1 MIKIHRLFI
10 FLALLVFMPLTSCV
24 ETIPS
29 GSSNIDVNITN
40 EVTNK
45 VVDYQDITITDFEDA
60 VVETTKAIERSVV
73 GVNVKCASIVNINGQ
88 LVISEDV
95 CGYGSGVIYKREE
108 LPNNQG
114 FKYYVVTNAHVILS
128 DDPSED
134 IVPYIYDGF
143 EDIEIKATVVGYDE
157 KLDIAVL
164 TYEHTTYIQPVEF
177 GNSDE
182 IEKGSF
188 VLAVGNPRGPEYFSS
203 VTSGIISGSL
213 RFLSFDTD
221 NDNINDF
228 SSTFIQHDAP
238 INPGN
243 SGGGLFTL
251 DGKLIGINKMK
262 LVTTNNVDTDNMGF
276 AIPVNIVKILV
287 EDYIEP
293 GVEVKRPRLGITAIE
308 VRDITPLIMQTNNLL
323 EIPAE
328 LYEGTSPYG
337 LYISNTVAPNCSFS
351 NCGID
356 KDDILLEFDGFKITS
371 LNQISSHMNSLTD
384 YLVGEEVSISYYDR
398 SENVVVKT
406 NVILVPQS

>member
-1 MIKIHRLFI
+1 MIKIHKLFI
-10 FLALLVFMPLTSCV
+10 FLALLVFAPLTACEL
-24 ETIPS
+24 ETPS
-29 GSSNIDVNITN
+29 ESNIEVNITN

-45 VVDYQDITITDFEDA
+45 VVDYTDITITDLENA
-60 VVETTKAIERSVV
+60 MVETTKAIERSVV
-73 GVNVKCASIVNINGQ
+73 GITVKSASVVNIKGE
-88 LVISEDV
+88 LIISEDV
-95 CGYGSGVIYKREE
+95 SGYGSGVIYKREE
-108 LPNNQG
+108 LPEKQG
-114 FKYYVVTNAHVILS
+114 FKYYVITNANVIL
-128 DDPSED
+128 DGDKEL
-134 IVPYIYDGF
+134 IPYIYDGF
-143 EDIEIKATVVGYDE
+143 EDIEIKSTIVGYDE

-182 IEKGSF
+182 IEKGSI

-213 RFLSFDTD
+213 RYLSFDTD
-221 NDNINDF
+221 DDNINDF
-228 SSTFIQHDAP
+228 SSTFIQHDAS

-243 SGGGLFTL
+243 SGSGLFTL

-262 LVTTNNVDTDNMGF
+262 LVTTDNVDTDNMGF

-293 GVEVKRPRLGITAIE
+293 GVEIKRPRLGITAIE

-323 EIPAE
+323 SIPNE
-328 LYEGTSPYG
+328 LYAGLSPYG
-337 LYISNTVAPNCSFS
+337 LYISADVAPNCSFS
-351 NCGID
+351 NSGIE
-356 KDDILLEFDGFKITS
+356 KDDILLEFDGVKITS

-384 YLVGEEVSISYYDR
+384 YLVGDEVSISYYDR

>member
-1 MIKIHRLFI
+1 MIKIHKLFI
-10 FLALLVFMPLTSCV
+10 FIALLLFVPLTSCMV
-24 ETIPS
+24 ENPS
-29 GSSNIDVNITN
+29 ESNVTVNITN

-45 VVDYQDITITDFEDA
+45 VVDYTDITITDLENA
-60 VVETTKAIERSVV
+60 MVETTKAIERSVV
-73 GVNVKCASIVNINGQ
+73 GITVKSASVVNIKGE
-88 LVISEDV
+88 LFISEDV
-95 CGYGSGVIYKREE
+95 SGYGSAVIYKREE
-108 LPNNQG
+108 LPENKG
-114 FKYYVVTNAHVILS
+114 FKYYVVTNAHVIL
-128 DDPSED
+128 DDDNEEL
-134 IVPYIYDGF
+134 IPYIYDGF
-143 EDIEIKATVVGYDE
+143 EDIEIKATIVGYDA

-182 IEKGSF
+182 IEKGSI
-188 VLAVGNPRGPEYFSS
+188 VLAVGNPRGPEYFST

-213 RFLSFDTD
+213 RYLSFDTD

-228 SSTFIQHDAP
+228 SSTFIQHDAS

-262 LVTTNNVDTDNMGF
+262 LVTTDNVDTDNMGF
-276 AIPVNIVKILV
+276 AIPVNIVKVLI

-293 GVEVKRPRLGITAIE
+293 GVEIKRPRLGITAIE

-323 EIPAE
+323 SIPEE
-328 LYEGTSPYG
+328 LYAGLSPYG
-337 LYISNTVAPNCSFS
+337 LYISANVAPNCSFS
-351 NCGID
+351 NCGIE

-384 YLVGEEVSISYYDR
+384 YLVGDEVSISYYDR
-398 SENVVVKT
+398 SEDVVVKT

>member
-1 MIKIHRLFI
+1 MIKIHKLFI
-10 FLALLVFMPLTSCV
+10 FIALLLFFPLTSCMV
-24 ETIPS
+24 ENPS
-29 GSSNIDVNITN
+29 ESNVTVNITN

-45 VVDYQDITITDFEDA
+45 VVDYTDITITDLENA
-60 VVETTKAIERSVV
+60 MVETTKAIERSVV
-73 GVNVKCASIVNINGQ
+73 GITVKSASVVNIKGE
-88 LVISEDV
+88 LFISEDV
-95 CGYGSGVIYKREE
+95 SGYGSAVIYKREE
-108 LPNNQG
+108 LPENKG
-114 FKYYVVTNAHVILS
+114 FKYYVVTNAHVIL
-128 DDPSED
+128 DDDNEEL
-134 IVPYIYDGF
+134 IPYIYDGF
-143 EDIEIKATVVGYDE
+143 EDIEIKATIVGYDA

-182 IEKGSF
+182 IEKGSI
-188 VLAVGNPRGPEYFSS
+188 VLAVGNPRGPEYFST

-213 RFLSFDTD
+213 RYLSFDTD

-228 SSTFIQHDAP
+228 SSTFIQHDAS

-262 LVTTNNVDTDNMGF
+262 LVTTDNVDTDNMGF
-276 AIPVNIVKILV
+276 AIPVNIVKVLI

-293 GVEVKRPRLGITAIE
+293 GVEIKRPRLGITAIE

-323 EIPAE
+323 SIPEE
-328 LYEGTSPYG
+328 LYAGLSPYG
-337 LYISNTVAPNCSFS
+337 LYISANVAPNCSFS
-351 NCGID
+351 NCGIE

-384 YLVGEEVSISYYDR
+384 YLVGDEVSISYYDR